1 MYPILLVGIALAAVL
16 SLFLLVLPNIF
27 SIAEQFNV
35 SDLPTTTRILKQFSD
50 FLMVYR
56 PYIL

>member
-1 MYPILLVGIALAAVL
+1 
-16 SLFLLVLPNIF
+16 
-27 SIAEQFNV
+27 V

-56 PYIL
+56 PYILWWLW